1 MANVDTI
8 RDFLVSLGFQVDESG
23 MRKFERVL
31 TGVTTNVLKL
41 GVAVEGAALSV
52 LGFTTQIAAGL
63 DKVYWASQHTGT
75 SAAGIKALGYA
86 AAQTGSSVEAAQGAL
101 ESLARFMRNNP
112 GAEGFL
118 NRLGVQTRDA
128 RGQMRDMSAIF
139 TGVGQKLDQMPYYR
153 ANQYAQM
160 LGIDEN
166 TLMAMRRGLNGFTAD
181 YQSMLSRTDFNAEKA
196 AAQSNKFMTSMKGLT
211 ALFGILRDEG
221 RRESGRGTGGFS
233 GRPEKENTRKLSQN
247 RRRVD
252 PDRPGNDPRR

>member
-63 DKVYWASQHTGT
+63 DKVYWASQR
-75 SAAGIKALGYA
+75 
-86 AAQTGSSVEAAQGAL
+86 TGSSAEAAQGAL

-128 RGQMRDMSAIF
+128 RG
-139 TGVGQKLDQMPYYR
+139 
-153 ANQYAQM
+153 
-160 LGIDEN
+160 
-166 TLMAMRRGLNGFTAD
+166 
-181 YQSMLSRTDFNAEKA
+181 
-196 AAQSNKFMTSMKGLT
+196 
-211 ALFGILRDEG
+211 
-221 RRESGRGTGGFS
+221 
-233 GRPEKENTRKLSQN
+233 
-247 RRRVD
+247 
-252 PDRPGNDPRR
+252 